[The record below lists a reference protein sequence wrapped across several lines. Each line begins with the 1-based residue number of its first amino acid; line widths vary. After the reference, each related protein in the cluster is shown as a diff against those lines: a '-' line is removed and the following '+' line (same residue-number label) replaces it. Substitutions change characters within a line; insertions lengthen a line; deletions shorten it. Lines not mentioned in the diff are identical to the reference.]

1 MDPAGIYLATSC
13 SDKSICIFDYE
24 SGECV
29 ATLFGHSEIVT
40 GMRFSQD
47 CRHLITISGDSC
59 VFLWRLDSQ
68 MTNCMR
74 KRLAERKRTAGVTTA
89 AKAPTKEQ
97 LIRRETFITVPL
109 GQLPQAGEEEEEDD
123 QRTPARCDI
132 THDFLALDPM
142 VPQTNGK
149 LPMWARKLGPAAGT
163 IALPG
168 EQQPPHLQPRGR
180 WAEHLNPLAIRS
192 VLETHSLQ
200 RPLSPTPRRAEGP
213 GEEEEEEDEEE
224 EDPHFHPQSLDS
236 LLGEEDEEEEDV
248 VAVEDDEVVEEEEE
262 DVVEDDDDDQ
272 GSGSLQRPGFL
283 ALPDSDDMF
292 GPALSSYILY
302 PANSTTLSTGG
313 GEG

>member
-1 MDPAGIYLATSC
+1 MVACFLSGYVGIVSFNRA
-13 SDKSICIFDYE
+13 F
-24 SGECV
+24 
-29 ATLFGHSEIVT
+29 FFVT
-40 GMRFSQD
+40 VSLLCQ
-47 CRHLITISGDSC
+47 
-59 VFLWRLDSQ
+59 
-68 MTNCMR
+68 
-74 KRLAERKRTAGVTTA
+74 
-89 AKAPTKEQ
+89 
-97 LIRRETFITVPL
+97 
-109 GQLPQAGEEEEEDD
+109 
-123 QRTPARCDI
+123 
-132 THDFLALDPM
+132 
-142 VPQTNGK
+142 
-149 LPMWARKLGPAAGT
+149 GPAAGT

-272 GSGSLQRPGFL
+272 VCFKE
-283 ALPDSDDMF
+283 
-292 GPALSSYILY
+292 ILHSK
-302 PANSTTLSTGG
+302 NHIFVLKKNCSNVVCRWFHIVSQSRQTTH
-313 GEG
+313 